1 MIRERHDG
9 LRVSL
14 KLGRFFSY
22 SLLLTLVALSLAFLP
37 VKAASDFSLSANPSS
52 MKGPSLSST
61 ITIASQGGFS
71 GDVNV
76 SATVNPLGPS
86 VSLTS
91 VVTRTSVILSLT
103 SGGTAST
110 PLFASSNVGG
120 NFTITV
126 VATGGSVSHSIQV
139 SFQAT
144 PPPADFTV
152 DCCFSQGHG
161 YMGRVAA
168 GENFTSW
175 GWVTSVNH
183 FSGNVNVTA
192 TLNLNLSI
200 TIRPSVVNVP
210 DAGTASPDILFHV
223 PVATKPGTYTGTMTA
238 TNGSIIHSEQL
249 TLTIDPPPLV
259 CPTCI
264 QDSWSLMTVLSG
276 IVLVSSVATGLVFPR
291 MNKGPRMGWIIEN
304 AVLVSSLASIGVLA
318 SFGTGLLL
326 VSHGWLGLT
335 CIQFWDYGFP
345 FPWREILSCGTTS
358 LELNWY
364 AFGFDVAFF
373 MAAGYLP
380 IYASTTIWR
389 SRRSNLPIFPL
400 AAGYVAVALTW
411 FALFE

>member
-1 MIRERHDG
+1 MIRKHCHNLG
-9 LRVSL
+9 VSL
-14 KLGRFFSY
+14 KLGRLLSY
-22 SLLLTLVALSLAFLP
+22 SLLFTLAALSLAFLP
-37 VKAASDFSLSANPSS
+37 VGAVSDFSLSAIPSS
-52 MKGPSLSST
+52 VKGPSLSST
-61 ITIASQGGFS
+61 VTIASQGGFS

-76 SATVNPLGPS
+76 SATVDPLGPS
-86 VSLTS
+86 ISLTS

-110 PLFASSNVGG
+110 PLFASSNVSG

-126 VATGGSVSHSIQV
+126 VATGGSISHSIPV

-152 DCCFSQGHG
+152 DCCFSQGRG

-168 GENFTSW
+168 GGNFTSW

-183 FSGNVNVTA
+183 FSGNVNVTV

-200 TIRPSVVNVP
+200 TIRPPTVSVP
-210 DAGTASPDILFHV
+210 DAGTALPGILFHV
-223 PVATKPGTYTGTMTA
+223 PAATKPGTYAGTITA
-238 TNGSIIHSEQL
+238 TNGSITHTEQL
-249 TLTIDPPPLV
+249 TLTVDPPPLA

-291 MNKGPRMGWIIEN
+291 MNKGPRIGWIVRN
-304 AVLVSSLASIGVLA
+304 VVLVSSLASIGVIA
-318 SFGTGLLL
+318 SFGSGLLL

-335 CIQFWDYGFP
+335 CIQFWNYGFP
-345 FPWREILSCGTTS
+345 FPWREILGCGTTS
-358 LELNWY
+358 LELNWS
-364 AFGFDVAFF
+364 AFSFDVAFF
-373 MAAGYLP
+373 MAVGYLP
-380 IYASTTIWR
+380 IYAYNKIWKG
-389 SRRSNLPIFPL
+389 RRSNLPMFPL

-411 FALFE
+411 FVLFK